1 MPRVKPFVSLSC
13 GDFVKKRPTKQ
24 LGILLI
30 VLLLHKGLPTRQVR
44 VQGMLGTRG
53 KPLVAF
59 TKPNLPRPRNQA
71 DYLFIVENISHWL
84 VAWGILA
91 DRFILALLEQINSC
105 LEYVSSK
112 RSLSK
117 LSFKSKMPFLSL
129 LVELGGIFCL
139 NLNYMQLMYCQ

>member
-30 VLLLHKGLPTRQVR
+30 VLLLYKGLPTRQVR

-71 DYLFIVENISHWL
+71 DYLFIVENISHCF
-84 VAWGILA
+84 VAWDILA

-112 RSLSK
+112 SL
-117 LSFKSKMPFLSL
+117 
-129 LVELGGIFCL
+129 
-139 NLNYMQLMYCQ
+139 